1 MLKALTEVMLT
12 VRDKP
17 VMQSGKNEQ
26 NMEEIK
32 MRVVHGITLTLKRSL
47 ESKCLKQS

>member
-17 VMQSGKNEQ
+17 MMQEKKKKN
-26 NMEEIK
+26 MKEIK
-32 MRVVHGITLTLKRSL
+32 MHIHEITLTLKRSL
-47 ESKCLKQS
+47 ESKCLK

>member
-17 VMQSGKNEQ
+17 MMQEKKKKHER
-26 NMEEIK
+26 IK
-32 MRVVHGITLTLKRSL
+32 MHIVHEITLTLKRSL
-47 ESKCLKQS
+47 ESKCLK